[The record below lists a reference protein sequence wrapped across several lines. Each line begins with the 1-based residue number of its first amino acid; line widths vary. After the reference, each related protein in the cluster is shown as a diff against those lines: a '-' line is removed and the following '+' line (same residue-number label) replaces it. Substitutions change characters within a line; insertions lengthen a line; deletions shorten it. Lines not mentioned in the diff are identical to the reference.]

1 MSMYYDEPQEGGPL
15 YDILL
20 DIVTACLR
28 DCFFLYRYM
37 NIMLF
42 YE

>member
-15 YDILL
+15 HDILL

-28 DCFFLYRYM
+28 DSFFY
-37 NIMLF
+37 IDI
-42 YE
+42 

>member
-28 DCFFLYRYM
+28 DSFFY
-37 NIMLF
+37 IDI
-42 YE
+42 